1 MNILDI
7 DGFTKSFKKRR
18 FGGVAF
24 EAVRGISLSIRRNEI
39 FGLVGESGSG
49 KTTLARGI
57 LYLDPPTEGNVVFAG
72 VDLGTLGSRDL
83 RRMRSRMQIIFQDP
97 TSALNPRLRVRTSL
111 GEGLR
116 NQALATGEV
125 ARRVAEAADLVGIP
139 AAHLDRF
146 PHEFSGGQ
154 KQRLVIARSLT
165 MQPEFLI
172 LDEPVSNLD
181 VSIQAQIINLLL
193 DLKNQLSL
201 TYLFISHDLNLVA
214 YLSDRIGVMRAGRI
228 VELGRT
234 DDIIVDP
241 LHIYT
246 RQLFSASA
254 GVAGEITRN
263 DSSSHKSLFSG
274 CGIDA
279 SCTFSESDCIKG
291 DPPFSWISGERGV
304 LCFRA
309 EDRSQLGNE

>member
-7 DGFTKSFKKRR
+7 DGLSKSYKNRGFRR
-18 FGGVAF
+18 ATFD
-24 EAVRGISLSIRRNEI
+24 AVRKVDLSIRKNEI
-39 FGLVGESGSG
+39 FGLVGESGCG

-57 LYLDPPTEGNVVFAG
+57 LYLDPPTEGSVVFSG
-72 VDLGTLGSRDL
+72 VELGSLGRRDL
-83 RRMRSRMQIIFQDP
+83 RGMRKRMQIIFQDP
-97 TSALNPRLRVRTSL
+97 TSALNPKLRVRTSL

-116 NQALATGEV
+116 NQGLPSKEV
-125 ARRVAEAADLVGIP
+125 ALRVAESADLVGIP
-139 AAHLDRF
+139 PTHLDRY

-165 MQPEFLI
+165 MRPEFLI

-193 DLKNQLSL
+193 ELREQLSL

-234 DDIIVDP
+234 DDIIANP

-246 RQLFSASA
+246 RQLFSASVGDLGGDA
-254 GVAGEITRN
+254 LSN
-263 DSSSHKSLFSG
+263 SSGSPQSLFPG
-274 CGIDA
+274 CGYDT
-279 SCTFSESDCIKG
+279 SCTITEGECATG
-291 DPPFSWISGERGV
+291 DPPFLWISDERG
-304 LCFRA
+304 LSCFRA
-309 EDRSQLGNE
+309 GDR